1 MTALDPRRTLM
12 TSKLAALLRFVIPAT
27 LGAFI
32 FLFPVITDDKQ
43 TVLFGLI
50 TEFLHARLEYVLQE
64 ILLLIITISAI
75 GGLASSLSHKKP
87 RPESWLTEAFGLS
100 KGWLLLRIAG
110 LFVVTCVYFEIGPE
124 TIRLP
129 DTGITVVNDIGLNI
143 VVIYFVGLALMPL
156 MTDYGLMEFV
166 GTFCKPFFQSLF
178 RLPGR
183 AAVDTLTSLVSA
195 SSIGLL
201 VTISQYQQGGYNA
214 REASV
219 IATNF
224 SIVSIPFALLIANI
238 TEIDHMFFSWYLTV
252 ILSCLITA
260 VVMARIPPLVSIP
273 ETQLAPA
280 PVVVVIADNSKRWQ
294 SAYRSAIEKA
304 DHGPGPS
311 LYLSLFAKNFITTSF
326 GALGPCIALAT
337 LATII
342 VFHTPIVDWIV
353 TPISLVL
360 TIFSVTEA
368 STIAPGLIA
377 GFGDQFLPA
386 LVAAKLQDEFWRFI
400 LAGLSVSQLIFMSEF
415 GVLVLRSPLPISL
428 TMLVKI
434 FLLRTILT
442 LPVLAAGAWWLT
454 RS

>member
-1 MTALDPRRTLM
+1 MTTTLA
-12 TSKLAALLRFVIPAT
+12 KPLRFIIPAT
-27 LGAFI
+27 LGAFV

-43 TVLFGLI
+43 TVLFGVI
-50 TEFLHARLEYVLQE
+50 TDFFQAQMAYVLQE
-64 ILLLIITISAI
+64 ILLVIIAVSAI
-75 GGLASSLSHKKP
+75 GGLATSLSSKKSGS
-87 RPESWLTEAFGLS
+87 ESLRAQAFELS
-100 KGWLLLRIAG
+100 LGWLLLRIAG
-110 LFVVTCVYFEIGPE
+110 LFVVSCVYFDIGPE
-124 TIRLP
+124 IIRLP
-129 DTGITVVNDIGLNI
+129 DTGITVVHDIGLNI

-156 MTDYGLMEFV
+156 MTDYGLMELV

-183 AAVDTLTSLVSA
+183 AAIDTLTSLVSA

-224 SIVSIPFALLIANI
+224 SIVSIPFALVIANI
-238 TEIDHMFFSWYLTV
+238 TGIEQMFFSWYLTV

-260 VVMARIPPLVSIP
+260 MVMARIPPLASIP

-280 PVVVVIADNSKRWQ
+280 PVAVTDNSKAWER
-294 SAYRSAIEKA
+294 AYRSALEKA
-304 DHGPGPS
+304 ANAPGPRS
-311 LYLSLFAKNFITTSF
+311 YLNLFAKNFMTTAF
-326 GALGPCIALAT
+326 GVLGPCIALAT

-342 VFHTPIVDWIV
+342 LFHTPIVDWIV
-353 TPISLVL
+353 APISSVL
-360 TIFSVTEA
+360 TIFSVAEA

-386 LVAAKLQDEFWRFI
+386 LIAAKLQDEFWRFI

-415 GVLVLRSPLPISL
+415 GVLVLRSPLPIGL
-428 TMLVKI
+428 TMLAKV
-434 FLLRTILT
+434 FLLRTALT
-442 LPVLAAGAWWLT
+442 LPVLSAAAWWLT